1 MLLSTLFLA
10 LTAMVAS
17 AAPVAEAE
25 AGEEASPIAIE
36 KRTGSRSISFRLS

>member
-17 AAPVAEAE
+17 AAPVIETE
-25 AGEEASPIAIE
+25 DGESATPITIE
-36 KRTGSRSISFRLS
+36 KRTGSE

>member
-17 AAPVAEAE
+17 AAPVTEAE
-25 AGEEASPIAIE
+25 DGQAATPIAIE
-36 KRTGSRSISFRLS
+36 KR